1 MRNTCS
7 VAVMFVLSATFALA
21 APPQDADVQGLYEG
35 VWKDAGGSLPAEVRV
50 VALGDKKFALMAR
63 RKVADGTIERAEI
76 PGKIDGEQVAFA
88 GEMGGAAW
96 KATYADGTIKGSI
109 GDKGTLEIKRIERKP
124 PSLGRK
130 PPTGA
135 VVLFDGR
142 KFDELE
148 RADKAPWH
156 VGDMSKNGFPVW
168 EIGLQYSG
176 DKEPSVWPTPQNP
189 LPAGW
194 VIAPA
199 RRKVETVVGI
209 GEDGS
214 MVVPKGGMFSAQS
227 FEGSYDLHVEF
238 MCNFVPGQRGQGRGN
253 SGVYLHNGQEI
264 QVLDSFGI
272 ATYTGGGCGGI
283 YARIDPNCMEP
294 ILSLKGQ
301 KESTYTLASLPP
313 LQWQTYDIE
322 YRVKKNEK
330 GQSGGF
336 LTVVHNG
343 IKIHDA
349 LPIGMGKGKFHF
361 QDHGNPVRYR
371 NLWVVQVGP

>member
-1 MRNTCS
+1 MI
-7 VAVMFVLSATFALA
+7 VLSATLALA
-21 APPQDADVQGLYEG
+21 APPEEAVVQGLYEG
-35 VWKDAGGSLPAEVRV
+35 VWKDAAGSLPAEVRV

-63 RKVADGTIERAEI
+63 RKLADATIDRAEI

-88 GEMGGAAW
+88 GEMGGVEW
-96 KATYADGTIKGSI
+96 KATYADGTIKGAI
-109 GDKGTLEIKRIERKP
+109 GAKGTLEIKRIERKP
-124 PSLGRK
+124 PSLGKK

-135 VVLFDGR
+135 VVLLDGR
-142 KFDELE
+142 KFDEME
-148 RADKAPWH
+148 RANKAPWH
-156 VGDMSKNGFPVW
+156 IGDMSKDGWPVW

-189 LPAGW
+189 LPPGW
-194 VIAPA
+194 VIVPA
-199 RRKVETVVGI
+199 QRKVETVVGI

-214 MVVPKGGMFSAQS
+214 IAVPKGGMFSARS
-227 FEGSYDLHVEF
+227 FNSSYDLHVEF
-238 MCNFVPGQRGQGRGN
+238 MCNFVPGQRSQGRGN

-272 ATYTGGGCGGI
+272 ATYTGGGCGGL
-283 YARIDPNCMEP
+283 YARTDPNCMEP

-322 YRVKKNEK
+322 FRVKKNEK

-343 IKIHDA
+343 TKIHDA
-349 LPIGMGKGKFHF
+349 VPIGLGAGKFSL
-361 QDHGNPVRYR
+361 QDHGNPVRFR
-371 NLWVVQVGP
+371 NMWIMPLDP

>member
-1 MRNTCS
+1 MRNIS
-7 VAVMFVLSATFALA
+7 SIAAMVLSATLALA
-21 APPQDADVQGLYEG
+21 APPQEAAVQGLYEG

-63 RKVADGTIERAEI
+63 RKLADGTIERAEI

-88 GEMGGAAW
+88 GEMGGAVW

-124 PSLGRK
+124 PSLGKK

-135 VVLFDGR
+135 VVLLDGR

-148 RADKAPWH
+148 RAGKAPWH
-156 VGDMSKNGFPVW
+156 VGDMSKDGWPVW
-168 EIGLQYSG
+168 EVGLQFSG

-189 LPAGW
+189 LPPGW
-194 VIAPA
+194 VIVPT

-214 MVVPKGGMFSAQS
+214 IVVPKGGMFSAQS

-272 ATYTGGGCGGI
+272 ATYAGGGCGGI
-283 YARIDPNCMEP
+283 YARIDPNGMEP

-301 KESTYTLASLPP
+301 KESTYSLASLPP

-322 YRVKKNEK
+322 FRVKKNEK
-330 GQSGGF
+330 GQAGGF
-336 LTVVHNG
+336 LTVFHNG
-343 IKIHDA
+343 IMIHDA
-349 LPIGMGKGKFHF
+349 LPVGTGKGKFQF

-371 NLWVVQVGP
+371 NIWVVQVAP